1 MKKMIEKTEEKAKKN
16 TNLEINVLPLLMYLL
31 KKIWIILLV
40 GAVVGAMGYT
50 VTKLFV
56 HPTYK
61 CSFTAYVNNKQ
72 AATSTDFLTSSDVS
86 AAKQL
91 VLTYSQIF
99 KSNTILASA
108 DEAMD
113 LNYEVKQLKQ
123 MVGTEIQDETEIIQ
137 VYAVAK
143 SPDEAYKI
151 ATAIASVSPEIMAD
165 IVEGSSMKIVEYPQ
179 LPDSIYKPSYSK
191 FTLLSFAGGFLL
203 AAGILV
209 VLYLRNDTVTD
220 EEEVESRFAVPVL
233 GVIPDVNHT
242 GNRKSGYYYNYY
254 YEKEDKGDHDTEK
267 A

>member
-1 MKKMIEKTEEKAKKN
+1 MKKMNEKTETKDRKN
-16 TNLEINVLPLLMYLL
+16 TGAEINIIPLLMYLL
-31 KKIWIILLV
+31 KRLWIILLV
-40 GAVVGAMGYT
+40 GLITGAMGFT
-50 VTKLFV
+50 AVKLFI

-72 AATSTDFLTSSDVS
+72 AATSTDFLTSSDVT

-113 LNYEVKQLKQ
+113 LNYEVKQLKK

-151 ATAIASVSPEIMAD
+151 ATAIASVSPKIMAD

-179 LPDSIYKPSYSK
+179 LPDSIYKPNYTRY
-191 FTLLSFAGGFLL
+191 TLLAFAVGFVL
-203 AAGILV
+203 AAGVLV
-209 VLYLRNDTVTD
+209 ILYLKTT
-220 EEEVESRFAVPVL
+220 P
-233 GVIPDVNHT
+233 
-242 GNRKSGYYYNYY
+242 
-254 YEKEDKGDHDTEK
+254 
-267 A
+267 

>member
-1 MKKMIEKTEEKAKKN
+1 MIEKTETKDKKN
-16 TNLEINVLPLLMYLL
+16 AGLEINIIPLLVYLL
-31 KKIWIILLV
+31 KKLWIVLLV
-40 GAVVGAMGYT
+40 GLITGAIGFTAV
-50 VTKLFV
+50 KLFI

-72 AATSTDFLTSSDVS
+72 AAKNTDYLTSSDVT

-113 LNYEVKQLKQ
+113 LNYEVKQLKK

-151 ATAIASVSPEIMAD
+151 ATAIASVSPEIMAN

-191 FTLLSFAGGFLL
+191 YTLLSFGVGALL
-203 AAGILV
+203 TIAVLV
-209 VLYLRNDTVTD
+209 ILYLKNDTVTD
-220 EEEVESRFAVPVL
+220 EEEVESRFSVPVL
-233 GVIPDVNHT
+233 GVLPDVNHI
-242 GNRKSGYYYNYY
+242 GNGKTGYYYNYY
-254 YEKEDKGDHDTEK
+254 YEKKDGGEQNSEK